1 MSVIAVIP
9 ARYASTRFPGK
20 PLAKKTGKYLVQH
33 VFEQVQK
40 ADLIDGIL
48 IATDDLR
55 IFSACEE
62 FGAKCKMTSPSHPS
76 GTDRIA
82 EVACD
87 LDASIIVNIQ
97 ADEPQIDPKHID
109 LLVKL
114 LQSDKQADLATL
126 AAPFDPQDRLDDP
139 NIVKVVIDC
148 KDRAL
153 YFSRSCIPY
162 EPKPDHPGPCHH
174 KHIGIYAYRKQALLT
189 LSRLEPSALERV
201 EKLEQLRALENGLM
215 IAVARVEHHA
225 VGIDTPQQYEEFV
238 RNTLKTSQAPANTGQ

>member
-9 ARYASTRFPGK
+9 ARYDSTRFPGK
-20 PLAKKTGKYLVQH
+20 PLAKKTGKYLIQH

-40 ADLIDGIL
+40 AALIDDIL

-55 IFSACEE
+55 ISAACEE
-62 FGAKCKMTSPSHPS
+62 FGAKCQMTSSAHPS

-82 EVACD
+82 EVAGD
-87 LDASIIVNIQ
+87 LDASIIVNVQ
-97 ADEPQIDPKHID
+97 ADEPQIEPKHID

-114 LQSDKQADLATL
+114 LQSDHQADLATL
-126 AAPFDPQDRLDDP
+126 ASPFDPQDRLDDP
-139 NIVKVVIDC
+139 NIVKVVTDC
-148 KDRAL
+148 KGRAL

-162 EPKPDHPGPCHH
+162 EPKPDHPGPCHR

-189 LSRLEPSALERV
+189 LSRLEPSVLERV
-201 EKLEQLRALENGLM
+201 EKLEQLRALENGLL

-225 VGIDTPQQYEEFV
+225 GGIDTPQQYENFV
-238 RNTLKTSQAPANTGQ
+238 QSILKSSQAPAKP

>member
-1 MSVIAVIP
+1 MRVIAVIP

-20 PLAKKTGKYLVQH
+20 PLAKKTGKYLIQH

-40 ADLIDGIL
+40 ADLIDDIL

-55 IFSACEE
+55 ISLACEE
-62 FGAKCKMTSPSHPS
+62 FGAKCQMTSPAHPS

-114 LQSDKQADLATL
+114 LQTDSQADLATL
-126 AAPFDPQDRLDDP
+126 AAPFDPQDRLDNP

-148 KDRAL
+148 KGRAL

-162 EPKPDHPGPCHH
+162 EPKPDKPGPCHR
-174 KHIGIYAYRKQALLT
+174 KHIGIYAYRKQALMT
-189 LSRLEPSALERV
+189 LSGLEPSALECA
-201 EKLEQLRALENGLM
+201 EKLEQLRALENGLL
-215 IAVARVEHHA
+215 IAVALVEHQA
-225 VGIDTPQQYEEFV
+225 VGIDTPQQYEDFV
-238 RNTLKTSQAPANTGQ
+238 QSTLKSSQSSAKI